1 MGGFAAGSPDRS
13 GSFTARFRELFCRL
27 GDRELRVLQAR
38 FSPQDV
44 LSKLSAFG
52 EVCALVAVGQL

>member
-27 GDRELRVLQAR
+27 GDRELRVLQLG
-38 FSPQDV
+38 FPP
-44 LSKLSAFG
+44 KMY
-52 EVCALVAVGQL
+52 